1 MEEWTPTH
9 LSPEMPPGPTSAG
22 QGSDQDG
29 GVDTHSSESRYAP
42 GLTSSGASYRT
53 RMEEWTPT
61 CPSPKMPPGPTSPG
75 QGSDQD
81 GRVDTH
87 SSDSRHAPGLTS
99 SGASYRTRMEEWTPT
114 HPSPKMPPGPTSP
127 GQGSDQDGKV
137 DTHSS
142 DSRYA
147 PGLTSSG
154 ASYRTRMEEWTPTH
168 PSPEMPPGLTSP
180 GQGSDQDGKVDTH
193 SSESRHAPGLTSSGA
208 SYQTRMEEWTPT
220 CPSPK
225 MPPGPTSAGQGSDQ
239 DGGVDTHSS
248 ESRYAPGLTSSG
260 ASYRTRVEEWTPTC
274 PSPEMPP
281 GPTSPGQGSDQDG
294 GVDTNASESRQ
305 APGPTSSGA
314 SYWTK
319 MEEWTPTCPSP
330 EMPPGPTSPGQGSDQ
345 DGRVDTHS
353 SESRHAPGLTSS
365 GASYQTRMEEWT
377 PTCPSPEMPPGPTS
391 PVQGSDQDGG
401 VDTHSSESRHAPGP
415 TSSGA
420 SRRTRVE
427 VWTPPLLSPKMP
439 PGPTSP
445 MQGSDQDGG
454 VDTHSSESRHAPGL
468 TSSDASCWTR
478 MEEWTP
484 TCLSPEMPPGPTSP
498 GQGSDQDGGVD
509 THSSQSRHAPGPT
522 SSGASCQTRM
532 EEWTP
537 TYLSPDMPLVHP
549 VVVQA
554 VGPGWR
560 SGHPLV

>member
-61 CPSPKMPPGPTSPG
+61 CLSPEMPPGPTSPG

-81 GRVDTH
+81 GGVDTHTSESRYAPGPTSSGASYRTRVEEWTPTHPSPEMPPGPTSAGQGSDQDGGVDTH
-87 SSDSRHAPGLTS
+87 SSESRHVPGPTSSGASYRTRVEEWTPTCPSPEMPPGPTSPGQGSDQDGGVDTHSSESRHAPGPTS

-114 HPSPKMPPGPTSP
+114 H
-127 GQGSDQDGKV
+127 
-137 DTHSS
+137 
-142 DSRYA
+142 
-147 PGLTSSG
+147 L
-154 ASYRTRMEEWTPTH
+154 
-168 PSPEMPPGLTSP
+168 
-180 GQGSDQDGKVDTH
+180 
-193 SSESRHAPGLTSSGA
+193 
-208 SYQTRMEEWTPT
+208 
-220 CPSPK
+220 SPK

-294 GVDTNASESRQ
+294 GVDT
-305 APGPTSSGA
+305 
-314 SYWTK
+314 
-319 MEEWTPTCPSP
+319 
-330 EMPPGPTSPGQGSDQ
+330 
-345 DGRVDTHS
+345 
-353 SESRHAPGLTSS
+353 
-365 GASYQTRMEEWT
+365 
-377 PTCPSPEMPPGPTS
+377 
-391 PVQGSDQDGG
+391 
-401 VDTHSSESRHAPGP
+401 HSSESRHAPGP

-420 SRRTRVE
+420 SYRTRVE

-468 TSSDASCWTR
+468 
-478 MEEWTP
+478 
-484 TCLSPEMPPGPTSP
+484 
-498 GQGSDQDGGVD
+498 
-509 THSSQSRHAPGPT
+509 
-522 SSGASCQTRM
+522 
-532 EEWTP
+532 
-537 TYLSPDMPLVHP
+537 
-549 VVVQA
+549 
-554 VGPGWR
+554 
-560 SGHPLV
+560 